1 MGGIFINVDFYY
13 VLMDWRNVVYSLI
26 IVLLYV
32 PTVFLG
38 ANVFFPDY
46 DGYFQEKGNCYAAR
60 PIAEDIDSEEQKLM
74 DECWEEQNAERQ
86 AWEDEKDEYDS
97 WKYIFIIGVNI
108 VALILLVVLG
118 LMQSVKIGLFAGV
131 AVSSFAATI
140 GYFESKSLV
149 GFVLV
154 VIVLIG
160 TILIMQK
167 RLIEKKK

>member
-1 MGGIFINVDFYY
+1 
-13 VLMDWRNVVYSLI
+13 MDWRNVVYSLI

-60 PIAEDIDSEEQKLM
+60 PLAEDVDSPEQRLM

-86 AWEDEKDEYDS
+86 IWEDEKKAYNS
-97 WKYIFIIGVNI
+97 WKYIFIMGLNI
-108 VALILLVVLG
+108 VALILLVALG
-118 LMQSVKIGLFAGV
+118 LMQSIKIGLFAGV

-154 VIVLIG
+154 VMVLIG

-167 RLIEKKK
+167 KWIEKKK